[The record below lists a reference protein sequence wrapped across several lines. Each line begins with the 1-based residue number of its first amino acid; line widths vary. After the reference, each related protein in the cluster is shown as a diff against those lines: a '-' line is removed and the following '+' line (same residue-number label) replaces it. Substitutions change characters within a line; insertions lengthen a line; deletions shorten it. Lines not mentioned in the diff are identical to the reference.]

1 MVFYMSEERAAT
13 PTMLG
18 RVPAVG
24 DKLLV
29 PSPVIMKAG
38 CFRLLSARYPL
49 AKLDPDI
56 HLYIVEPSPSN
67 SIEEDGIDTLA
78 SFGELCKIIDVA
90 QLGKDSIKDF
100 GKRYPRAAVTARGIP
115 GLSSEQLRSRLGC
128 AEGSTIHIRAVTAA
142 GSRLLLATSAD

>member
-1 MVFYMSEERAAT
+1 MIFNMSEERAAT
-13 PTMLG
+13 PTMLD
-18 RVPAVG
+18 RIPAEG
-24 DKLLV
+24 ETLLV

-56 HLYIVEPSPSN
+56 HLYTVTDENCHSRLS
-67 SIEEDGIDTLA
+67 EL
-78 SFGELCKIIDVA
+78 GELCRIIDVA
-90 QLGKDSIKDF
+90 PLSKETIREF

-128 AEGSTIHIRAVTAA
+128 AEGSSLHIRAVTAA
-142 GSRLLLATSAD
+142 GSRLLLATAAD